1 MSEFLMIFMC
11 FQRECLDGLVS
22 NFLIKNQGAEVQD
35 YNFWNLHLFLHNSW
49 ICTFYSQICT
59 YSMRSALFMA
69 PKRYFRTRI
78 PARDQ
83 RAVRPREHL
92 LREHIEPEGTVGAF
106 PEQMMQRRAAELHF
120 CTFSRSALSGRFWTK
135 SALSALFPFTINLF

>member
-1 MSEFLMIFMC
+1 
-11 FQRECLDGLVS
+11 
-22 NFLIKNQGAEVQD
+22 
-35 YNFWNLHLFLHNSW
+35 
-49 ICTFYSQICT
+49 
-59 YSMRSALFMA
+59 MRSALFMA

-120 CTFSRSALSGRFWTK
+120 CTFSRSALSGRVLAK
-135 SALSALFPFTINLF
+135 SALFQGNLHFFFSNTLTMTKWIDYEFSLKNYI